1 MSLVP
6 DSISFYICLHIPIV
20 MARTI
25 SVSDEVYE
33 KMKRMKKERSF
44 SELIKSMMR
53 ESNLEEL
60 EGIGFSKDWEKV
72 EEEIGK
78 ASDRTL
84 DKIEKRYS

>member
-1 MSLVP
+1 
-6 DSISFYICLHIPIV
+6 

-44 SELIKSMMR
+44 SELIKNMMK

-60 EGIGFSKDWEKV
+60 EGIGFSKDWDKV
-72 EEEIGK
+72 EEEIEK
-78 ASDRTL
+78 ASDKTA
-84 DKIEKRYS
+84 DKIEKRYT